1 MTGNREAHL
10 FPLVGFHQR
19 EAKNVRS
26 VWAQDRSGLGFPLH
40 GTAET
45 QLIDALKE
53 SYASPYKETAARCGP
68 LLITLRVWGTSQLA
82 PLP

>member
-26 VWAQDRSGLGFPLH
+26 VWAEDRSGLGFPLH

-45 QLIDALKE
+45 QLIDALIE
-53 SYASPYKETAARCGP
+53 SMGYCNENGGPMGTAAA
-68 LLITLRVWGTSQLA
+68 SMY
-82 PLP
+82 LPWLS